1 MKVNELMV
9 GDLVAYK
16 DKFDRISS
24 IGADFACVGC
34 RLTRVRNEELNNVE
48 PIPLTEDILKA
59 NVFKKSYTYNMN
71 AHYSRNGVG
80 VTLNLASYTTTIL
93 GKLVIIKYVH
103 ELQHALRL
111 CGLNELADKFKVEYK
126 PSEKSEG
133 TVTENKD
140 K

>member
-48 PIPLTEDILKA
+48 PIPLTEEILLA
-59 NVFKKSYTYNMN
+59 NGWEHCYKSTIQVC
-71 AHYSRNGVG
+71 SRV
-80 VTLNLASYTTTIL
+80 
-93 GKLVIIKYVH
+93 
-103 ELQHALRL
+103 
-111 CGLNELADKFKVEYK
+111 C
-126 PSEKSEG
+126 
-133 TVTENKD
+133 
-140 K
+140 

>member
-48 PIPLTEDILKA
+48 PLE
-59 NVFKKSYTYNMN
+59 
-71 AHYSRNGVG
+71 
-80 VTLNLASYTTTIL
+80 
-93 GKLVIIKYVH
+93 
-103 ELQHALRL
+103 
-111 CGLNELADKFKVEYK
+111 
-126 PSEKSEG
+126 
-133 TVTENKD
+133 
-140 K
+140 